1 MSLKATNN
9 VETNKY
15 ELEIEIS
22 AEDFEAA
29 IEKAYLKARKNIA
42 MPGFRKGK
50 APRKLIEKEYG
61 EQVFFEDA
69 VNLLYAPV
77 VNGAVEES
85 GLELVTRPE
94 VEVTE
99 ISKENGVKLKATCI
113 TKPEVE
119 VKDYKGIEVEKVV
132 NPVTDEDI
140 NKQLDALREKN
151 VTVETVDDRAA
162 ENGDDVVIDFEG
174 FKDDVAFEGGK
185 AEDFTLSLGS
195 GQFIPGFEDQIVGH
209 NAGEDFDINV
219 TFPDEYQVKELAG
232 APAVFKIKLK
242 SISKKVM
249 PELDDDMVKDST
261 EFDTVDEY
269 KADVKKKLEEANEK
283 HADSEVEAKIF
294 DKVIENMTAEI
305 PQVMFDNRVNEMISE
320 LEQRLA
326 PQGISLD
333 LYMQYTGQTIDTVKK
348 AYAEQA
354 EKQVK
359 LRLALEKIA
368 KLENIEVTEDELKA
382 EFDKLA
388 EAYKLDVDQIKQ
400 FIHDDD
406 LKKDIA
412 VGKAVDLIKDA
423 SKIIY
428 ASARMTL
435 CGRK

>member
-209 NAGEDFDINV
+209 NAGEEFDINV
-219 TFPDEYQVKELAG
+219 TFPEEYQVKELAG

-269 KADVKKKLEEANEK
+269 KAYVKKKLEEANEK

-423 SKIIY
+423 AVIK
-428 ASARMTL
+428 
-435 CGRK
+435 

>member
-29 IEKAYLKARKNIA
+29 IKKAYLKARKNIA

-423 SKIIY
+423 AVIK
-428 ASARMTL
+428 
-435 CGRK
+435 

>member
-29 IEKAYLKARKNIA
+29 IKKAYLKARKNIA

-219 TFPDEYQVKELAG
+219 TFHDEYQVKELAG

-423 SKIIY
+423 AVIK
-428 ASARMTL
+428 
-435 CGRK
+435 

>member
-219 TFPDEYQVKELAG
+219 TFPEEYQVKELAG

-333 LYMQYTGQTIDTVKK
+333 LYMQYTGQTMDTVKK

-368 KLENIEVTEDELKA
+368 KLENIEVTEEELKA

-423 SKIIY
+423 AVIK
-428 ASARMTL
+428 
-435 CGRK
+435 

>member
-219 TFPDEYQVKELAG
+219 TFPEEYQVKELAG

-388 EAYKLDVDQIKQ
+388 EAYKLDVDQI
-400 FIHDDD
+400 
-406 LKKDIA
+406 
-412 VGKAVDLIKDA
+412 
-423 SKIIY
+423 
-428 ASARMTL
+428 
-435 CGRK
+435 

>member
-294 DKVIENMTAEI
+294 DNMTAEI
-305 PQVMFDNRVNEMISE
+305 PQVMFDNRVNEMIGE

-423 SKIIY
+423 AVIK
-428 ASARMTL
+428 
-435 CGRK
+435 

>member
-348 AYAEQA
+348 AYAEQS

-423 SKIIY
+423 AVIK
-428 ASARMTL
+428 
-435 CGRK
+435 

>member
-29 IEKAYLKARKNIA
+29 IKKAYLKARKNIA

-423 SKIIY
+423 AVTK
-428 ASARMTL
+428 
-435 CGRK
+435 

>member
-209 NAGEDFDINV
+209 NAGEEFDINV
-219 TFPDEYQVKELAG
+219 TFPEEYQVKELAG

-269 KADVKKKLEEANEK
+269 KADVKKKLDEANEK

-423 SKIIY
+423 AVIK
-428 ASARMTL
+428 
-435 CGRK
+435 

>member
-219 TFPDEYQVKELAG
+219 TFPEEYQVKELAG

-326 PQGISLD
+326 QQGISLD

-412 VGKAVDLIKDA
+412 VGKAVDIIKDA
-423 SKIIY
+423 AVIK
-428 ASARMTL
+428 
-435 CGRK
+435 

>member
-423 SKIIY
+423 AVI
-428 ASARMTL
+428 R
-435 CGRK
+435 

>member
-113 TKPEVE
+113 TKAEVE

-423 SKIIY
+423 AVIK
-428 ASARMTL
+428 
-435 CGRK
+435 

>member
-9 VETNKY
+9 LETNKY

-423 SKIIY
+423 AVIK
-428 ASARMTL
+428 
-435 CGRK
+435 

>member
-219 TFPDEYQVKELAG
+219 TFPEEYQVKELAG

-368 KLENIEVTEDELKA
+368 KLEKIEVTEDELKA

-423 SKIIY
+423 AVIK
-428 ASARMTL
+428 
-435 CGRK
+435 

>member
-412 VGKAVDLIKDA
+412 VGRAVDLIKDA
-423 SKIIY
+423 AVIK
-428 ASARMTL
+428 
-435 CGRK
+435 

>member
-61 EQVFFEDA
+61 DQVFFEDA

-209 NAGEDFDINV
+209 NAGEEFDINV
-219 TFPDEYQVKELAG
+219 TFPEEYQVKELAG

-305 PQVMFDNRVNEMISE
+305 PQVMFDNRVNEMVSE

-333 LYMQYTGQTIDTVKK
+333 LYMQYTGQTMDTVKK

-423 SKIIY
+423 AVIK
-428 ASARMTL
+428 
-435 CGRK
+435 

>member
-400 FIHDDD
+400 FIHDGD

-423 SKIIY
+423 AVIK
-428 ASARMTL
+428 
-435 CGRK
+435 

>member
-249 PELDDDMVKDST
+249 PELDDDMVRDST

-423 SKIIY
+423 AVIK
-428 ASARMTL
+428 
-435 CGRK
+435 

>member
-412 VGKAVDLIKDA
+412 VGKAVELIKDA
-423 SKIIY
+423 AVIK
-428 ASARMTL
+428 
-435 CGRK
+435 

>member
-305 PQVMFDNRVNEMISE
+305 PQVMFDNRVNEMIGE

-412 VGKAVDLIKDA
+412 VGKAVDLMKDA
-423 SKIIY
+423 AVIK
-428 ASARMTL
+428 
-435 CGRK
+435 

>member
-185 AEDFTLSLGS
+185 AENFTLSLGS

-423 SKIIY
+423 AVIK
-428 ASARMTL
+428 
-435 CGRK
+435 

>member
-209 NAGEDFDINV
+209 NAGEEFDINV
-219 TFPDEYQVKELAG
+219 TFPEEYQVKELAG

-333 LYMQYTGQTIDTVKK
+333 LYMQYTGQTMDTVKK

-412 VGKAVDLIKDA
+412 VGKAVDLIKDEA
-423 SKIIY
+423 VIK
-428 ASARMTL
+428 
-435 CGRK
+435 

>member
-29 IEKAYLKARKNIA
+29 IKKAYLKARKNIA

-261 EFDTVDEY
+261 EFNTVDEY

-348 AYAEQA
+348 TYAEQA

-423 SKIIY
+423 AVIK
-428 ASARMTL
+428 
-435 CGRK
+435 

>member
-219 TFPDEYQVKELAG
+219 TFPEEYQVKELAG

-305 PQVMFDNRVNEMISE
+305 PQVMFDNRVNEMVSE

-359 LRLALEKIA
+359 LRLALEKIS

-423 SKIIY
+423 AVIK
-428 ASARMTL
+428 
-435 CGRK
+435 

>member
-209 NAGEDFDINV
+209 NAGDDFDINV
-219 TFPDEYQVKELAG
+219 TFPEEYQVKELAG

-423 SKIIY
+423 AVIK
-428 ASARMTL
+428 
-435 CGRK
+435 

>member
-412 VGKAVDLIKDA
+412 VCKAVDLIKDA
-423 SKIIY
+423 AVIK
-428 ASARMTL
+428 
-435 CGRK
+435 

>member
-29 IEKAYLKARKNIA
+29 IGKAYLKARKNIA

-219 TFPDEYQVKELAG
+219 TFPEEYQVKELAG

-423 SKIIY
+423 AVIK
-428 ASARMTL
+428 
-435 CGRK
+435 